1 MTERVRWTCPGCRRT
16 FLVRSITGRT
26 LCSSCTPKPSEPN
39 RARSEC
45 AHCHKTFETSAGS
58 SPAVCPTCATTSIG
72 TNEGG
77 DFFTFSCPAC
87 GAKLEAKARAR
98 GTTRQCPN
106 CTQPIFVPELEDT
119 TLRTPDT
126 DAMRSLNVLAAHA
139 AILFQEVAAKA
150 PQTALLVNS
159 IFAFLP
165 VEHELPAVPAQCQPF
180 VEKAWRICAEVRQI
194 IARCGSNSQHVWAE
208 SIARMQVVMPHQNVR
223 YRPAA
228 TARRKWSIK
237 VRRHVWQRYG
247 RRCYYCGVELQS
259 WQGHFMHLD
268 HLMPLVES
276 GRDEVSNL
284 VPACPD
290 CNLEKGGTVFPE
302 VGTAQPDDSD
312 DD

>member
-1 MTERVRWTCPGCRRT
+1 MTERVRWTCPGCHRT
-16 FLVRSITGRT
+16 FAVRSITGLT
-26 LCSSCTPKPSEPN
+26 LCPACTPKPSEPI

-45 AHCHKTFETSAGS
+45 SQCHKTFEMSAGS
-58 SPAVCPTCATTSIG
+58 RSAVCAECAATRTG
-72 TNEGG
+72 TNEER
-77 DFFTFSCPAC
+77 DYFTFSCAVC
-87 GAKLEAKARAR
+87 GAKLKAKARAR

-106 CTQPIFVPELEDT
+106 CTQAIFVPELEDT
-119 TLRTPDT
+119 KSRAPDP
-126 DAMRSLNVLAAHA
+126 DAARSLNVLAAHA
-139 AILFQEVAAKA
+139 AALFQEVAAKA
-150 PQTALLVNS
+150 PQAALLVNS

-165 VEHELPAVPAQCQPF
+165 VEHQLPIVSPPCQPF
-180 VEKAWRICAEVRQI
+180 VDKAWRICTEVRQI
-194 IARCGSNSQHVWAE
+194 IARCGSDGQRVWAE
-208 SIARMQVVMPHQNVR
+208 SIARTQVVMPDRNVG

-237 VRRHVWQRYG
+237 VRRHIWQRYG
-247 RRCYYCGVELQS
+247 RRCYYCAVELQS

-268 HLMPLVES
+268 HLMPLVGS

-302 VGTAQPDDSD
+302 VSTARPDDSD